1 MRPDGIVG
9 QNHTCSVILDVRQS
23 PAVLSRWQSQG
34 VRLWL
39 QPQIE
44 LCSWGWKVD

>member
-9 QNHTCSVILDVRQS
+9 QNHRCSVILDVRQS
-23 PAVLSRWQSQG
+23 PAVLSRWQG

-39 QPQIE
+39 QPQIQ